1 MPLTCEVC
9 LQPNPQ
15 ITQNTPWPEF
25 EQQFIM
31 GKTIKSFSEV
41 KENFIRLVP
50 GTGAL
55 KDVVM
60 K

>member
-1 MPLTCEVC
+1 MSLTCEVC

-15 ITQNTPWPEF
+15 ITQNAPWPEF

-31 GKTIKSFSEV
+31 GYTIKSFSEV
-41 KENFIRLVP
+41 KEKTIRLDP

-60 K
+60 E